1 MDNNESKIKELQ
13 EQLAAVTNERDTLSA
28 ELAEIKNGG
37 FSFESAMQRIKAK
50 EADAELYRQQMQEAF
65 AQPLSTTTK
74 YI

>member
-1 MDNNESKIKELQ
+1 MDNEKIKEL
-13 EQLAAVTNERDTLSA
+13 EAALAKVTADRDNLAAQ
-28 ELAEIKNGG
+28 LAEIKNGG

-50 EADAELYRQQMQEAF
+50 EADAEQYRQQMQEAF